1 MVIIKGLLSS
11 VPRSVL
17 LTTNV
22 MDHGEVYS
30 MQHYVIKFVRDKCV
44 VYSTYSN
51 SCYNNTDPT
60 I

>member
-22 MDHGEVYS
+22 MDYGEVYS

-44 VYSTYSN
+44 VYSTHSN
-51 SCYNNTDPT
+51 SF
-60 I
+60 